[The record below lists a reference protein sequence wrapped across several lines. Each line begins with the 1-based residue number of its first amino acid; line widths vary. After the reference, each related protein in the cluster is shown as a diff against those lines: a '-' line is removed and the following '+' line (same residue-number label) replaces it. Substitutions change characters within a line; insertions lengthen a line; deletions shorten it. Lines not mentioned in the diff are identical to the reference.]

1 MRASTAVLQAS
12 INHHL
17 FHDGAT
23 FALLGFV
30 FGAVALLVTRR
41 GRGGGPPDRTGFV
54 SGRYLGLFYLRWPL
68 LIMALVGL
76 VIMVAAVV

>member
-1 MRASTAVLQAS
+1 MRASTAVLRAS

-23 FALLGFV
+23 FALFGLV
-30 FGAVALLVTRR
+30 LGAVAFIVTRR
-41 GRGGGPPDRTGFV
+41 GRHGGPPDRTGFL

-68 LIMALVGL
+68 LVMAFAGL
-76 VIMVAAVV
+76 VIMVVAVV